1 MKKISKWGC
10 MILAVVMAVV
20 MVGVIPVHAAEPAG
34 PSVKV
39 SAPDN
44 KVLTYKYREKQDF
57 VLNVTNT
64 GDQDLANVTVEPI
77 LKEEGEKWPFQTEYQ
92 SYSETIALLPRGETA
107 QVKFTF
113 MERDDVPTAR
123 FVLTFVITATDGTG
137 AQVIN
142 NQQSFYVN
150 TTAKP
155 AEEAKEDP
163 KSGESQGKEQEQA
176 VSDEGLMTA
185 EAGGFD
191 NGGVTYSGGGS
202 GNGSVPRV
210 IVTGFSTDPAQVK
223 AGSDFTLTIH
233 LKNTS
238 KSTRVSNML
247 FELTAP
253 TEGSDEQTAAPAFLP
268 TSGSNSI
275 YLEGMKANGTADISI
290 QLNAKADLVQKPY
303 SINLSMQYED
313 GNALQI
319 EAQSSISIP
328 VKQDAR
334 YEFSEFEITP
344 DTIEV
349 GDEAN
354 VSCSLY
360 NLGRIKLYNVKAVFE
375 GNDIEREELFIGHV
389 EAGASASIDA
399 MLEGK
404 KAGTAAGKVKMTLS
418 YEDESGAVST
428 TEKEFSLT
436 VTEKMEEPA
445 GMEAMGPE
453 EKGFPVIP
461 VLIVV
466 VILIVLAS
474 VLVIRNKKKKQLLS
488 EEEEGLLDE
497 LDRPSEDEQQ

>member
-10 MILAVVMAVV
+10 MILAVVMAFI
-20 MVGVIPVHAAEPAG
+20 MTGVIPVHAEEPG
-34 PSVKV
+34 EPVVKI
-39 SAPDN
+39 SAVKISTPDN

-57 VLNVTNT
+57 VLDVMNT
-64 GDQDLANVTVEPI
+64 GEQNLTNVTVAPI
-77 LKEEGEKWPFQTEYQ
+77 LKGEGVKWPFQIEYQ
-92 SYSETIALLPRGETA
+92 SYSKTIASLPQGESD
-107 QVKFTF
+107 QIQFTF
-113 MERDDVPTAR
+113 TERDDVPTAS
-123 FVLTFVITATDGTG
+123 FVLAFVITATDEEGKPYDS
-137 AQVIN
+137 
-142 NQQSFYVN
+142 QQSLHVN

-155 AEEAKEDP
+155 
-163 KSGESQGKEQEQA
+163 GESQGKGQDQS

-191 NGGVTYSGGGS
+191 NGGVSYSGGGS

-268 TSGSNSI
+268 TSGSNSV

-313 GNALQI
+313 GNASQI

-375 GNDIEREELFIGHV
+375 GNDIEREEVFIGHV
-389 EAGASASIDA
+389 EAGGSASIDA

-436 VTEKMEEPA
+436 VIEKMEEPA
-445 GMEAMGPE
+445 GMEVMEPE
-453 EKGFPVIP
+453 EKGFPVMP

-466 VILIVLAS
+466 VILVALAA
-474 VLVIRNKKKKQLLS
+474 VLVIRKKKKKQLLS
-488 EEEEGLLDE
+488 EEEEGLLDA